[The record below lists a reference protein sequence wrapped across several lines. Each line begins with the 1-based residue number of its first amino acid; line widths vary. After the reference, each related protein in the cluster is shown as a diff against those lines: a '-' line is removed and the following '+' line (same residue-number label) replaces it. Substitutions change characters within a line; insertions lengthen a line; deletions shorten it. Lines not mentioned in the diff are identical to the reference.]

1 MMKAFTRNYED
12 NSTEAGFQFTFY
24 CDICND
30 GYKTSFV
37 ESETHKK
44 NSKIRSLGQGVWAV
58 SNLLGGRLSNMGWAM
73 ERGTDVLA
81 QRFDGMSA
89 EWQKEHEQAFINAQN
104 EAQRHF
110 HRCHGCHRWVCE
122 SDYNEAADLC
132 VECSP
137 LENVAVTKARA
148 AAMRTPLNAVL
159 GFTDLALREGNTEK
173 KQQYLQKVKSSGALL
188 LDLVND
194 TLELS
199 RIESGKLVLEP
210 EAVSGTEIWDSVGTS
225 LQAAAAEKNIKLL
238 ADRPTVI
245 NRTIWADRLKLQKVL
260 LNLISNA
267 IKYTPAGG
275 TVHEILSLY
284 P

>member
-148 AAMRTPLNAVL
+148 AAMQRNLDDA
-159 GFTDLALREGNTEK
+159 ATE
-173 KQQYLQKVKSSGALL
+173 QTVWSG
-188 LDLVND
+188 
-194 TLELS
+194 TLENKSILCPQCGKPCG
-199 RIESGKLVLEP
+199 SGKFCSNCGAPLGAKKCP
-210 EAVSGTEIWDSVGTS
+210 SCG
-225 LQAAAAEKNIKLL
+225 
-238 ADRPTVI
+238 ADVVEGARFCGECG
-245 NRTIWADRLKLQKVL
+245 AKQED
-260 LNLISNA
+260 
-267 IKYTPAGG
+267 
-275 TVHEILSLY
+275 
-284 P
+284 